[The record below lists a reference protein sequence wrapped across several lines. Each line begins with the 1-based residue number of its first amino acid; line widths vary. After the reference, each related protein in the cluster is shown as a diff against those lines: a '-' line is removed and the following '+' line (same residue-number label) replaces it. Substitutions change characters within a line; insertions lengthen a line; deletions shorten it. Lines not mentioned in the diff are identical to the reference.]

1 MDSSQAQRRSRPAG
15 LGETVG
21 DIFGALAAFTDA
33 EARLAEA
40 EAGASLQ
47 ATKQGLSL
55 ITLGLGTGLLGTTW
69 LLGVGVSLLSNALP
83 AWLGSGGVRRHLS
96 AGLIGVVLVAGGAK
110 LTLVGKDKLPT
121 EPLKKTR
128 ENLGQMKEA
137 ITGD

>member
-1 MDSSQAQRRSRPAG
+1 MPRLGSQRQ
-15 LGETVG
+15 
-21 DIFGALAAFTDA
+21 
-33 EARLAEA
+33 
-40 EAGASLQ
+40 
-47 ATKQGLSL
+47 KQGLSL
-55 ITLGLGTGLLGTTW
+55 ITLGLGSGLLGTIW